1 MDVVK
6 AYRRRRKMRLD
17 ARGYRSDDEPE
28 EEGGRDAGGHGNTKL
43 PFGLCQREG
52 IEVQKGWT
60 PHDAWEA
67 LAGRGYNAKEVY
79 EEIRK
84 TGKVAPRQA
93 AAPTAKYSRPEKQN
107 ATVKNVVRKIAN
119 LKNEQRF
126 IVDKEGN
133 IIGSA
138 RGDKHSVGM
147 TLGELRDKMPGNVAV
162 HNHPEGGTFSP
173 DDLKT
178 FGLRAVESVVA
189 TKDGTYSLVNKMV
202 GTKDQTKGW
211 YDMKEALEKEMESG
225 EAFEEYRMPEY
236 KLRNKVAGEIRKT
249 GRYDRMGE
257 ITTELLRMRDEE
269 GVDLSNLEGK
279 AKDLM
284 EEYTNLEQQYK
295 GEVARET
302 RRRITK
308 PFDDFYKQNAEK
320 YGFEYSFTPT
330 KKRERKLK
338 AKREETPGK
347 VETEATAEP
356 EKVEAPKKRTRAE
369 IRKELYDSEVEFN
382 RAKEWYDAAEK
393 EVIKRTNSLTWV
405 KDQVENHPEQGL
417 TEEDVKQCESLLERA
432 KKKQEEARGPYEKL
446 KAEREALENEM
457 IAIENGGRNLSD
469 IRMELGELDSK
480 CVNLS
485 LKIENLKKEFDSLST
500 RYEMI
505 QDPEIVKEYN
515 IPEENIRSIAED
527 YNRVKKELE
536 DSEGEYK
543 EANEKREQ
551 VRGEYTEQAKYPKSY
566 VRTRQVMKEVQRMEK
581 VFSQQPYEC
590 GSCVD
595 KNGKNLFK
603 TTDHAESSIDLT
615 FYRDAMKDAVLTHN
629 HPNGTTFSAED
640 ISTAVSCGVA
650 EIRACTKKG
659 AFSLV
664 RLYSLDEGP
673 TDSQREFSWRFS
685 VATKKFQ
692 ESVDE
697 IWESSQQLDEDADKC
712 NKMFEDMRRNWLK
725 KNARHYGW
733 EYTEELE
740 DE

>member
-1 MDVVK
+1 MDAVK

-28 EEGGRDAGGHGNTKL
+28 EEGGGDAGGHGNTKL

-93 AAPTAKYSRPEKQN
+93 VAPAAKYSRPEKQN

-138 RGDKHSVGM
+138 RGDKHSVAM

-173 DDLKT
+173 DDLRV
-178 FGLRAVESVVA
+178 FGLGAVESVVA
-189 TKDGTYSLVNKMV
+189 SKEGTYSLVNTRV
-202 GTKDQTKGW
+202 RQKDQYSGW
-211 YDMKEALEKEMESG
+211 YNMREELEKRMESDP
-225 EAFEEYRMPEY
+225 AFEEYRMHDWELRKKIGEELKDSDEY
-236 KLRNKVAGEIRKT
+236 KRMHELVEEALRRHKENGEDLANPTPETKAILDEH
-249 GRYDRMGE
+249 DRLEKEMKQR
-257 ITTELLRMRDEE
+257 ITAE
-269 GVDLSNLEGK
+269 
-279 AKDLM
+279 A
-284 EEYTNLEQQYK
+284 
-295 GEVARET
+295 
-302 RRRITK
+302 RRRVVQ
-308 PFDDFYKQNAEK
+308 PFEDFYKENAAK
-320 YGFEYSFTPT
+320 YGFEYTFTPT
-330 KKRERKLK
+330 KKRERKPK
-338 AKREETPGK
+338 VKKEETPGG

-356 EKVEAPKKRTRAE
+356 EKVEEPKKRTRAE
-369 IRKELYDSEVEFN
+369 IKKELYDSEFEFN

-485 LKIENLKKEFDSLST
+485 LKIEKLKKEFDSVST
-500 RYEMI
+500 RYEI
-505 QDPEIVKEYN
+505 SQNPEFVKEYN
-515 IPEENIRSIAED
+515 IPEENIRRIAED

-536 DSEGEYK
+536 DSEREYK

-566 VRTRQVMKEVQRMEK
+566 VRTPMVMKEVQRMEK

-664 RLYSLDEGP
+664 RLFSLDEGP
-673 TDSQREFSWRFS
+673 TDTQREFSWRFS